1 VLASALFKRLRI
13 STTIAY
19 ILTGFLLGGQV
30 LGVIK
35 NEWLFSTLGEIGML
49 LILFYLGLQLNPSHL
64 RKTGKPAV
72 LLALL
77 EFAVLFAVLFAVCS
91 LFGFKLMEAV
101 LIASFFVVSS
111 SVEAA
116 KLFFEKKIWD
126 SREGDLAET
135 VLFVEDLITVAPL
148 ILAASIARG
157 TPLVQSF
164 GVGIAYSV
172 AVLLVVRLGAGA
184 ALRAFG
190 KLEEEHKMLFFALG
204 VGFVSAIAGEFLG
217 VPAFLGAYF
226 AGIALAET
234 RYAKRIKR
242 EVALPKEFFLLFFF
256 AAFGASVML
265 PESAGILAVAVGLTA
280 AYIVLKLFVFRRL
293 GPVVGVDAKIA
304 GAVGKMLLPVS
315 EFGVVLV
322 VLLQKNLAAS
332 AAVVNVNALLEIAF
346 TAIIITTLLAPFFF
360 REKEFEKFEK
370 FEKTA
375 GAAGGGASKKGLK
388 IGFP

>member
-1 VLASALFKRLRI
+1 MAEEYYALLEFGSVLVVGVLASALFKRFRI

-77 EFAVLFAVLFAVCS
+77 EFTVLFAVLFAACW

-116 KLFFEKKIWD
+116 KLFFEKRIWD

-157 TPLVQSF
+157 TPLVRSF
-164 GVGIAYSV
+164 AVGIVYAL
-172 AVLLVVRLGAGA
+172 AVLVVVRLTAGV
-184 ALRAFG
+184 ALRAFA
-190 KLEEEHKMLFFALG
+190 KLEQDNKMLFFALG
-204 VGFVSAIAGEFLG
+204 VGLISAIAGEFLG

-265 PESAGILAVAVGLTA
+265 P
-280 AYIVLKLFVFRRL
+280 
-293 GPVVGVDAKIA
+293 
-304 GAVGKMLLPVS
+304 
-315 EFGVVLV
+315 
-322 VLLQKNLAAS
+322 
-332 AAVVNVNALLEIAF
+332 
-346 TAIIITTLLAPFFF
+346 
-360 REKEFEKFEK
+360 
-370 FEKTA
+370 
-375 GAAGGGASKKGLK
+375 
-388 IGFP
+388 